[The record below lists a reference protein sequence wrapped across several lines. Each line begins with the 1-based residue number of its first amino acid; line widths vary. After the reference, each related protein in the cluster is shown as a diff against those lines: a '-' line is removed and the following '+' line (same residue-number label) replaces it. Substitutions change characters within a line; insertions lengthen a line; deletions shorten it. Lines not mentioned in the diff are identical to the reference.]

1 MPKAFNKPRAP
12 HAEHVRKASHQ
23 LMNQSNGVGIL
34 RERAK
39 RRRFSVHEAVK
50 EILMRVS
57 LQLESSVDVLA
68 RLGRLSQVRRVR
80 REHSQDRV

>member
-1 MPKAFNKPRAP
+1 
-12 HAEHVRKASHQ
+12 
-23 LMNQSNGVGIL
+23 
-34 RERAK
+34 
-39 RRRFSVHEAVK
+39 
-50 EILMRVS
+50 MRVS